1 MVNWLLV
8 VGRLL
13 IVEDQYSVYQSTG
26 SSYTLDSWRPAL
38 GSTGAHIPRSIINH
52 AAANAPKKLSLLDGA
67 VTFVCNCVLARI
79 WELLVLREALLKKK
93 CFLLGIARKGGG
105 GDPCPNFL
113 TLFFH
118 HVVPYILTSI
128 SCSFYYICVHGVVKW
143 VQSYCQHLAFSQSP
157 GVRTHLLIYLVFF
170 FLKIKSGRN
179 WRITDDV
186 IFQPST
192 CIKSSN
198 GAGSILMH
206 SVMWAFL

>member
-79 WELLVLREALLKKK
+79 WELLVLTSCICVYLMK
-93 CFLLGIARKGGG
+93 LLGGQREPARWFELRY
-105 GDPCPNFL
+105 PTVCLQL
-113 TLFFH
+113 TPGCNPTLPTTALSH
-118 HVVPYILTSI
+118 RMWWLSAEAAPYPPPTLTSLTHT
-128 SCSFYYICVHGVVKW
+128 ICYSVHSAVWEGRGLMILWCGRSGGSLVM
-143 VQSYCQHLAFSQSP
+143 YTIENILLHLNRGLP
-157 GVRTHLLIYLVFF
+157 WHGG
-170 FLKIKSGRN
+170 FL
-179 WRITDDV
+179 
-186 IFQPST
+186 PP
-192 CIKSSN
+192 
-198 GAGSILMH
+198 
-206 SVMWAFL
+206 

>member
-79 WELLVLREALLKKK
+79 WELLVLTSCICVYLMK
-93 CFLLGIARKGGG
+93 LLGGQREPARWFELRYPTVCLKRPINTRLQSHSSYYSSVAQDVMIICRGGSLSSAN
-105 GDPCPNFL
+105 P
-113 TLFFH
+113 
-118 HVVPYILTSI
+118 
-128 SCSFYYICVHGVVKW
+128 
-143 VQSYCQHLAFSQSP
+143 HL
-157 GVRTHLLIYLVFF
+157 
-170 FLKIKSGRN
+170 
-179 WRITDDV
+179 
-186 IFQPST
+186 
-192 CIKSSN
+192 SN
-198 GAGSILMH
+198 QVGKSILH
-206 SVMWAFL
+206 AQQSSWVKQLLVWPG